1 MSTLNINNTITKEQ
15 QEQQDAQELKNF
27 LDSYEYDANGNPR
40 IIELDDGR
48 CVSFE
53 ELETMEEFNHE

>member
-1 MSTLNINNTITKEQ
+1 MSTSNINTNNTMT
-15 QEQQDAQELKNF
+15 QEQKDAQELKDF

-40 IIELDDGR
+40 IVELESGR